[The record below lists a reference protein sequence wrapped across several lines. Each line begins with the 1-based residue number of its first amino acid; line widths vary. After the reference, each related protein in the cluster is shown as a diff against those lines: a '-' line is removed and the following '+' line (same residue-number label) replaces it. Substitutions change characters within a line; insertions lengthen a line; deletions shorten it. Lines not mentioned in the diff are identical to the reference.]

1 MGYTDVTMSEDPS
14 FKPYMRPRR
23 LRRGQVMLDLVAD
36 VRLTA
41 DDLVLPLF
49 VRQGQGLHKPVLSMP
64 GVAQM
69 SPDRAVEEIEELA
82 NQGLRSFILFG
93 VTEPDAKDAA
103 GSAALDADNPVNLTL
118 RHVRDAGV
126 DVVMMADLCLCEY
139 TDHGHCGALHA
150 DPNLTV
156 DNDATLEL
164 LGQQAIL
171 LAESGADVVAPSGMM
186 DGMVGAIRTALDATG
201 HDHTTILSYSVK
213 YASAMYGPFREAGE
227 GSPQFGD
234 RRGYQMDYRRGREWR
249 TELELDIA
257 EGADMVMVKPAAA
270 YLDIIRQVRDAT
282 DLPVA
287 AYHVSGE
294 YSMIHAAAANGW
306 IDLQAAAVEVTTAI
320 KRAGADLILT
330 YFAGDLLK
338 WMR

>member
-1 MGYTDVTMSEDPS
+1 
-14 FKPYMRPRR
+14 MR
-23 LRRGQVMLDLVAD
+23 DLVAD
-36 VRLTA
+36 VKLTA

-49 VRQGQGLHKPVLSMP
+49 VRHGQGLHKPVVSMP

-93 VTEPDAKDAA
+93 VVEPGDKDPT

-118 RHVRDAGV
+118 KHVRDAGV

-150 DPNLTV
+150 DEAVTV
-156 DNDATLEL
+156 DNDATLDL
-164 LGQQAIL
+164 LGQQAVL
-171 LAESGADVVAPSGMM
+171 LAENGADVVAPSGMM

-201 HDHTTILSYSVK
+201 YENMPILSYSVK
-213 YASAMYGPFREAGE
+213 YASAMYGPFRDAGE
-227 GSPQFGD
+227 GTPQFGN
-234 RRGYQMDYRRGREWR
+234 RRGYQMDYRRSREWR

-270 YLDIIRQVRDAT
+270 YLDIIRQVRDST

-294 YSMIHAAAANGW
+294 FSMIHAAAANGW
-306 IDLQAAAVEVTTAI
+306 IDLEDAAVEVTTAI

-338 WMR
+338 WLG